1 MVASFSIYD
10 LANAQGLRGKG
21 ETRMERIVY
30 KFPLDSSINLKPL
43 RVALGLN
50 RPEFAAELGVSFYTV
65 QRWESGGKLVNKS
78 ALKLLEQFLRRRG
91 VTSDKFT
98 VSGDFEN
105 RHNPPA
111 VPIDIN
117 Y

>member
-1 MVASFSIYD
+1 
-10 LANAQGLRGKG
+10 
-21 ETRMERIVY
+21 MERILY
-30 KFPLDSSINLKPL
+30 KFPLDSSINVKPL

-50 RPEFAAELGVSFYTV
+50 RTEFAAELGVSSYTLE
-65 QRWESGGKLVNKS
+65 RWEGGGKLVNKS
-78 ALKLLEQFLRRRG
+78 ALKLLEHLLRRRG
-91 VTSDKFT
+91 VTSDKFS
-98 VSGDFEN
+98 VSADFEN

>member
-1 MVASFSIYD
+1 MESIIY
-10 LANAQGLRGKG
+10 R
-21 ETRMERIVY
+21 
-30 KFPLDSSINLKPL
+30 FPLNSNINLKPL
-43 RVALGLN
+43 RAALGLN
-50 RPEFAAELGVSFYTV
+50 RTEFAAELGVSFYTV
-65 QRWESGGKLVNKS
+65 QRWENGGSLVNKS
-78 ALKLLEQFLRRRG
+78 ALKLLEQLLRRRG

-98 VSGDFEN
+98 VSADVEN